1 MAVTIQL
8 DVKQRI
14 DAVGLR
20 RFGARALKMIGLEGD
35 VAILVTTDRRM
46 RELNRWYGQKNY
58 ATDVLSFPGTP
69 KLDHAGDIAITA
81 EIAARNARKLGHSLA
96 DELKVLILHGMLHL
110 GGYDHEADTGEM
122 AGLEDHIRSRLGL
135 PNALIKRTLA
145 KKTKRTLDKKSGKKP
160 STRRKPVKIGRARA
174 VATGRR
180 KHPRGRSATTTK

>member
-8 DVKQRI
+8 DVKKRI
-14 DAVGLR
+14 DPVGLR

-46 RELNRWYGQKNY
+46 RELNRWYRQKNY

-69 KLDHAGDIAITA
+69 KLDHAGDIAISV
-81 EIAARNARKLGHSLA
+81 EIAERNGRKLGHSLT

-110 GGYDHEADTGEM
+110 GGYDHEADSGEM

-135 PNALIKRTLA
+135 PNSLIKRTLTKKSA
-145 KKTKRTLDKKSGKKP
+145 KKPD
-160 STRRKPVKIGRARA
+160 TRRKPVKIGRARA

-180 KHPRGRSATTTK
+180 KHPRGRSATTK